1 MIAYRYNSLGFYVSE
16 VDCQL
21 NPLGTKA
28 QGKEVYILPANATYD
43 KPTLKEGYTPRWN
56 GSKWEQ
62 YADDK
67 KVYGY
72 TDNADGTINYYGVEH
87 TEEGLK
93 AKNEGVGL
101 LFTDT
106 EPVSV
111 DGVYWLS
118 DDNPAYIE
126 AKKAHEKQEKL
137 TQLDSDYQSQKQ
149 ELINQYTDDMLHGD
163 TDAMESD
170 KQAMVD
176 LDAWYDEEYA
186 KIEGSEE

>member
-1 MIAYRYNSLGFYVSE
+1 MIAYRYDFLGFYAGE

-21 NPLGTKA
+21 NPLESKA
-28 QGKEVYILPANATYD
+28 QGKEVYILPANATEK
-43 KPTLKEGYTPRWN
+43 KPTLKDGYTPRWN

-62 YADDK
+62 YANDK

-72 TDNADGTINYYGVEH
+72 TDNADGTINYYGLEH
-87 TEEGLK
+87 TEEELK
-93 AKNEGVGL
+93 AKNKGVDL
-101 LFTDT
+101 LFVDS

-118 DDNPAYIE
+118 ADNSAYIE

-137 TQLDSDYQSQKQ
+137 AQLDTDYQSQKS
-149 ELINQYTDDMLHGD
+149 ELISQYTDDMLHGD

-176 LDAWYDEEYA
+176 LDAWYDEEYQ

>member
-1 MIAYRYNSLGFYVSE
+1 MIAYRYDSLGFYVGE

-21 NPLGTKA
+21 NPLETKA

-56 GSKWEQ
+56 GKTWEQ

-87 TEEGLK
+87 TEEELT
-93 AKNEGVGL
+93 AKNKGVDL
-101 LFTDT
+101 SFADS

-118 DDNPAYIE
+118 ADNPDYIE
-126 AKKAHEKQEKL
+126 AKKAHDKQEKL
-137 TQLDSDYQSQKQ
+137 TALVAQYEADKAELLKYYADAMIHGDSDLMA
-149 ELINQYTDDMLHGD
+149 ELKEEMTELDEQYATDYKAL
-163 TDAMESD
+163 
-170 KQAMVD
+170 K
-176 LDAWYDEEYA
+176 
-186 KIEGSEE
+186 EGE

>member
-1 MIAYRYNSLGFYVSE
+1 MIAYRYNSLMFYTGE

-21 NPLGTKA
+21 NPLETKA
-28 QGKEVYILPANATYD
+28 QGKEVYILPANATEK

-87 TEEGLK
+87 TEEELK
-93 AKNEGVGL
+93 AKNKGVDL
-101 LFTDT
+101 LFADS

-111 DGVYWLS
+111 NGVYWLS
-118 DDNPAYIE
+118 ADNPAYIE
-126 AKKAHEKQEKL
+126 AKEAYEKAEKL
-137 TQLDSDYQSQKQ
+137 AQLDADYATQKQ
-149 ELINQYTDDMLHGD
+149 ELISQYTDDMLHDD
-163 TDAMESD
+163 TGAMESD
-170 KQAMVD
+170 RQAMVE
-176 LDAWYDEEYA
+176 LDEWYDEEYA

>member
-1 MIAYRYNSLGFYVSE
+1 MIAYRYDFLGFYAGE

-21 NPLGTKA
+21 NPLETKA
-28 QGKEVYILPANATYD
+28 QGKETYILPANATEK

-87 TEEGLK
+87 TEEELK
-93 AKNEGVGL
+93 SKNKDVDL
-101 LFTDT
+101 LFADS

-118 DDNPAYIE
+118 ADNPAY
-126 AKKAHEKQEKL
+126 KAHDKQLKLREKL
-137 TQLDSDYQSQKQ
+137 TQLDFDYQSQKQ
-149 ELINQYTDDMLHGD
+149 ELISQYTDDMLHGD
-163 TDAMESD
+163 TESIESD
-170 KQAMVD
+170 KQAMTK